1 MVLVLGFLAAWL
13 ALLIFAL
20 IDIDRSPADRV
31 RTMAGPWWVVVVVLV
46 PIGGSLAWI
55 AAGRP
60 RQAQVAQTATGGSR
74 LSPGVPEDLVGRPD
88 PARGALPESL
98 QAKLDRIDREFDEAV
113 RRRKRR
119 ASAKRPEA

>member
-1 MVLVLGFLAAWL
+1 
-13 ALLIFAL
+13 
-20 IDIDRSPADRV
+20 
-31 RTMAGPWWVVVVVLV
+31 MAGPWWVVVVVLV

>member
-1 MVLVLGFLAAWL
+1 MFVPVFLVAWL

-20 IDIDRSPADRV
+20 LDIDRSPADRV

-60 RQAQVAQTATGGSR
+60 HQAQVAQPATAGSR
-74 LSPGVPEDLVGRPD
+74 LSPERPETVLRRPD
-88 PARGALPESL
+88 PARGAVGESV

-119 ASAKRPEA
+119 ASDERPEQ

>member
-1 MVLVLGFLAAWL
+1 MFVPVFFVAWL

-20 IDIDRSPADRV
+20 LDIDRSPADRV

-60 RQAQVAQTATGGSR
+60 HQAQVAQPATGGSR
-74 LSPGVPEDLVGRPD
+74 LSPEVPEPLGRRPD
-88 PARGALPESL
+88 PARGAVGESV

-119 ASAKRPEA
+119 ASDERPEQ

>member
-1 MVLVLGFLAAWL
+1 MFVPVFFVAWL

-20 IDIDRSPADRV
+20 LDIDRSPTDRV

-60 RQAQVAQTATGGSR
+60 HQAQVAQPATGGSR
-74 LSPGVPEDLVGRPD
+74 LSPEPLGRLPDPVRGAVPESVH
-88 PARGALPESL
+88 AI
-98 QAKLDRIDREFDEAV
+98 LDRIDREFDEAV

-119 ASAKRPEA
+119 ASGERPEP

>member
-1 MVLVLGFLAAWL
+1 MFVPVFFVAWL

-20 IDIDRSPADRV
+20 LDIDRSPADRV

-60 RQAQVAQTATGGSR
+60 HQAQVAQPATGGGR
-74 LSPGVPEDLVGRPD
+74 LSPEVPETLLRRPD
-88 PARGALPESL
+88 PARGAVPEPVH
-98 QAKLDRIDREFDEAV
+98 AILDRIDREFDEAV

-119 ASAKRPEA
+119 ASGERPEE